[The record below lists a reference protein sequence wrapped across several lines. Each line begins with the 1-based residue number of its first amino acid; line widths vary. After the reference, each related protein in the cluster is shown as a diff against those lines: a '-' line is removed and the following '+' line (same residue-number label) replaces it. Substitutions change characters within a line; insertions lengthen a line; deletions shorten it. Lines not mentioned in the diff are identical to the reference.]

1 MPAAISCQSIV
12 TPDGLLTPGTVVI
25 GDDGSIVDIGQG
37 PHVPEGAQVIE
48 LQEATL
54 APGFIDL
61 HVHGGGGFSL
71 ATRDT
76 EEIRNYARWVVSHGV
91 TSFLATICAGGVHE
105 GLEYVRTAA
114 QASGPVEG
122 GANVLGVSLEGPFV
136 NPARRGALPAGWVA
150 PPDIPTFER
159 LVEAADR
166 KLRVITLAPELP
178 GAMELLSAAVAGG
191 IVAAVGH
198 TDADFDRAADA
209 FTAGASHITHA
220 FNGMRPF
227 HHRDPGPV
235 FAGLVR
241 AGVTIEL
248 IADGVHLHPATVQ
261 ALISAAGFDRI
272 TLVSDGVPPAGLNAG
287 SFALGAEEARV
298 AKGRVLLP
306 DGTIAGSAETLDHI
320 VRNIVSWQ
328 AADLLGAACMASTA
342 PARVLDLH
350 NRKGRIAPGYDADLV
365 ALDAGLN
372 VAMTWVQGRVV
383 YTRPG
388 GAVY

>member
-1 MPAAISCQSIV
+1 
-12 TPDGLLTPGTVVI
+12 
-25 GDDGSIVDIGQG
+25 
-37 PHVPEGAQVIE
+37 
-48 LQEATL
+48 
-54 APGFIDL
+54 
-61 HVHGGGGFSL
+61 
-71 ATRDT
+71 
-76 EEIRNYARWVVSHGV
+76 
-91 TSFLATICAGGVHE
+91 
-105 GLEYVRTAA
+105 
-114 QASGPVEG
+114 
-122 GANVLGVSLEGPFV
+122 
-136 NPARRGALPAGWVA
+136 
-150 PPDIPTFER
+150 
-159 LVEAADR
+159 
-166 KLRVITLAPELP
+166 
-178 GAMELLSAAVAGG
+178 
-191 IVAAVGH
+191 
-198 TDADFDRAADA
+198 
-209 FTAGASHITHA
+209 
-220 FNGMRPF
+220 MRPF

-261 ALISAAGFDRI
+261 ALISAAGVDRI

-287 SFALGAEEARV
+287 SFALGAEDARV

-383 YTRPG
+383 YTRQG
-388 GAVY
+388 GAIY